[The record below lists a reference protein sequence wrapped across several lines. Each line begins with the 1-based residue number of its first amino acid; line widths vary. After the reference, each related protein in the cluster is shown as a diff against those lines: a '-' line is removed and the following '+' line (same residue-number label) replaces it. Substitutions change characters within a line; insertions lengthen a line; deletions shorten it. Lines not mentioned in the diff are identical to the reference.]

1 MVREMTLLDLL
12 LIGLRFFFLRVR
24 LRGWCFI
31 LILSRR
37 KEAQALE
44 LF

>member
-12 LIGLRFFFLRVR
+12 LIGLRFFLRVR